1 MKMFLISDNVDTY
14 TGMRLAGVDGV
25 VVHER
30 DELRTALE
38 DVLTDKS
45 VGIVLL
51 TEKFGREFPDIID
64 TFRLERKMPLLVEIP
79 DRHGTG
85 RQKDFITSYITEAIG
100 LSFNICYYIKKEGFL
115 LTLEEKIAHLQS
127 TSMEQA
133 RAEGNAIIDSHR
145 EALEKVFEDH
155 KAEALRQAETR
166 IKAETTNARLSLN
179 QAAAKS
185 QLEIKRRQGK
195 VQQELKDKIFDEANS
210 LVQDYMKTED
220 YNDFLVRC
228 IRQAVRFAGEDP
240 VIIYINPSDEKKR
253 SDLEDATRVHLT
265 ISAEDFIGG
274 VRAVIRSRNIL
285 IDNSFKTQLRNEYDK
300 FMFLGGDGIA

>member
-1 MKMFLISDNVDTY
+1 M
-14 TGMRLAGVDGV
+14 
-25 VVHER
+25 
-30 DELRTALE
+30 
-38 DVLTDKS
+38 
-45 VGIVLL
+45 
-51 TEKFGREFPDIID
+51 
-64 TFRLERKMPLLVEIP
+64 
-79 DRHGTG
+79 
-85 RQKDFITSYITEAIG
+85 
-100 LSFNICYYIKKEGFL
+100 
-115 LTLEEKIAHLQS
+115 TLEEKLAQMQS
-127 TSMEQA
+127 ASMEQA

-155 KAEALRQAETR
+155 KTEALRQAETR

-195 VQQELKDKIFDEANS
+195 VQQELKDKIFEEAES
-210 LVQDYMKTED
+210 LVDDYMKTEA
-220 YNDFLVRC
+220 YNDFLIRC
-228 IRQAVRFAGEDP
+228 IRQAVHYAGEDP
-240 VIIYINPSDEKKR
+240 VVIYINPSDEKKR